1 MDSCTFV
8 YTAKI
13 KPHLG
18 MLHTKKRTVLVLGAV
33 GLLFGACQREYLNPD
48 DLDITLRPGFVF
60 PLGQADLTI
69 GDVFKPD
76 SSMISTDPNGLYRLV
91 YSQPDLFDLQVGDIV
106 EIPNQSP
113 TNESFSMGVVNI
125 PNVNFGS
132 SVRFGKLVRNI
143 TNPPGTANLIK
154 SAHGGNS
161 YVPNLPVQN
170 PGDLAGANITTFST
184 ASFSGGQLS
193 MKLVNK
199 YPVPISSTMAITDV
213 QGNELLTF
221 VFTGLASQ
229 DSSVSVANLAGKTLP
244 GNVRFKLKNFSS
256 PGAGTL
262 GIPSTYVPIDTNAL
276 LKVNVSGTG
285 LQIWSAT
292 AQVQSQQVVDETLT
306 VDFGAAQGVKLK
318 ELKLNAGSFDYS
330 FNSALPETL
339 QMLLEFSSATING
352 QTVSQTITVPP
363 GQTTAGSIPLSNAVF
378 NLASNPAQPY
388 NQLPISYSASIVSS
402 GNLVQLDS
410 SSSLAMS
417 FTMNGIQFG
426 HLKGFF
432 GQDTIEIA
440 ADSIQ
445 LAVDAINK
453 LGGSISFAE
462 PSISMNIDNSIGLPL
477 TMELEMTS
485 YTANNQASPLNAPA
499 LTLPFPTVAQLGQTV
514 SGTLT
519 IDKNNS
525 NIVNLLTLPKE
536 TFSYGG
542 RVLINADTVANG
554 TSNFVT
560 STSGISGDLLL
571 ELPFYFRASG
581 IGFTDSIDL
590 ADMNLGDLPVVVN
603 GAKLHL
609 GSVNSLPLGV
619 TLVMNFFD
627 STGVLTHNENLTL
640 LQSGTVDPATGLV
653 TAPVQNTATLDLD
666 AAAAEKVLGST
677 VCEIQAVM
685 ATSNNGTVPVKLLTT
700 SALRILLGIEVD
712 LEYTVN

>member
-1 MDSCTFV
+1 MRNMPKLSLLALG
-8 YTAKI
+8 TAVA
-13 KPHLG
+13 
-18 MLHTKKRTVLVLGAV
+18 VLS
-33 GLLFGACQREYLNPD
+33 ACQREYLDPT
-48 DLDITLRPGFVF
+48 DLDVTFRPGMVV
-60 PLGQADLTI
+60 PLGQVDLTI

-76 SSMISTDPNGLYRLV
+76 TTMISTDPNGLYRLV
-91 YSQPDLFDLQVGDIV
+91 YSQPDLFNLQVGDIV
-106 EIPNQSP
+106 EIPNQAP
-113 TNESFSMGVVNI
+113 TTSSFAMGVVNI
-125 PNVNFGS
+125 PDVQFGS
-132 SVRFGKLVRNI
+132 SIRFGKLVRNI

-154 SAHGGNS
+154 SAHGSSS
-161 YVPNLPVQN
+161 YVPNLPAQN

-221 VFTGLASQ
+221 VFNNLGSQ
-229 DSSVSVANLAGKTLP
+229 DSNTVSANLAGVTLP
-244 GNVRFKLKNFSS
+244 GNLRFKLKNFSS
-256 PGAGTL
+256 PGAGTF
-262 GIPSTYVPIDTNAL
+262 GFPSTYVPIDTNAL
-276 LKVNVSGTG
+276 LKVSVNGTG

-330 FNSALPETL
+330 FNSGLPETL
-339 QMLLEFSSATING
+339 QMQLEFSSATVNG
-352 QTVSQTITVPP
+352 QVVAQTITIPP
-363 GQTTAGSIPLSNAVF
+363 GQITTGSIPLTNAVF
-378 NLASNPAQPY
+378 NLASDPTQPY
-388 NQLPISYSASIVSS
+388 NKLPISYSASIVSS

-410 SSSLAMS
+410 ASSLAMS

-462 PSISMNIDNSIGLPL
+462 PSINLDIDNSIGLPL

-485 YTANNQASPLNAPA
+485 FTSSGQASPLNAPA
-499 LTLPFPTVAQLGQTV
+499 LTLPFPTVAQMGQTV
-514 SGTLT
+514 SGTLS
-519 IDKNNS
+519 INKNNS

-542 RVLINADTVANG
+542 RVVINADTVANG

-560 STSGISGDLLL
+560 STSGISGDLNM

-590 ADMNLGDLPVVVN
+590 AGFALDSLPVTLT
-603 GAKLHL
+603 GAKLNL
-609 GSVNSLPLGV
+609 GTVSTLPLGV
-619 TLVMNFFD
+619 NLVLNFFD
-627 STGVLTHNENLTL
+627 PAGVLQHSENLTL
-640 LQSGTVDPATGLV
+640 LQSGTVDPTTGIV
-653 TAPVQNTATLDLD
+653 TAPSQNTAVLDLD
-666 AAAAEKVLGST
+666 AATTEKVLRSSI
-677 VCEIQAVM
+677 CEVQAVM
-685 ATSNNGTVPVKLLTT
+685 ATANNGTVPVKLLTT
-700 SALRILLGIEVD
+700 ASLRILLGIQVEV
-712 LEYTVN
+712 EYEVTF